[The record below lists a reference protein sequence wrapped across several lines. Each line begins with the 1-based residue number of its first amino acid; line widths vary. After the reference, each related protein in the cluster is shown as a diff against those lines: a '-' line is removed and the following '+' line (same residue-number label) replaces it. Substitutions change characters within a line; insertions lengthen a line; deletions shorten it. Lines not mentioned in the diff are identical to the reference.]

1 MGSIEERIV
10 QRAQKKLFLDGM
22 VNRGSTAQGQAA
34 DDAALREAEAE
45 EQAEMRDEK
54 EGDDAV
60 LDKVI
65 KEDKASVMSF
75 LRFGWNSVF
84 SHKQPKIKGHN
95 SDSSSAT
102 EVEDESDELT
112 YEDIDLIIDRTRGSA
127 PTTDP
132 LPSSGDNTT
141 THVQPTSSSS
151 TSSFSSSAHVLGSD
165 INYDHGDT
173 NDCSSNK
180 EQRFQKLME
189 RQEKYLNSFD
199 ELEAFVPITG

>member
-1 MGSIEERIV
+1 
-10 QRAQKKLFLDGM
+10 M

-34 DDAALREAEAE
+34 DDAALRDAE
-45 EQAEMRDEK
+45 EEGDEK
-54 EGDDAV
+54 EGDDAA

-65 KEDKASVMSF
+65 REDKASVMSF

-112 YEDIDLIIDRTRGSA
+112 YEDIDLIIDRSRGGA
-127 PTTDP
+127 PTP
-132 LPSSGDNTT
+132 QIALSSGDNTT
-141 THVQPTSSSS
+141 TTTTSLQPTSSS
-151 TSSFSSSAHVLGSD
+151 TSYSSSAPVQAND
-165 INYDHGDT
+165 TDNAHGDT
-173 NDCSSNK
+173 TSDSSNNK

>member
-34 DDAALREAEAE
+34 DDAALREVEEAE
-45 EQAEMRDEK
+45 VGDEK
-54 EGDDAV
+54 EGDDAA

-65 KEDKASVMSF
+65 REDKASVMSF

-95 SDSSSAT
+95 SDPSSSAT
-102 EVEDESDELT
+102 EQEESDELT

-132 LPSSGDNTT
+132 LPSSGDNATT
-141 THVQPTSSSS
+141 TSLQPASSTTTYSSSS
-151 TSSFSSSAHVLGSD
+151 LAPVQVSD
-165 INYDHGDT
+165 TNVDIKGDT
-173 NDCSSNK
+173 SDSSNNK